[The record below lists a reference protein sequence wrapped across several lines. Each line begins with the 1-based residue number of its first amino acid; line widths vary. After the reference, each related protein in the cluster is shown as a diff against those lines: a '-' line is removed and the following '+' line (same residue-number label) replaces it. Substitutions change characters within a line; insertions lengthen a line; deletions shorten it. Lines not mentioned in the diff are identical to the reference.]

1 MTTTTKKLRIL
12 GVFAILLAACAP
24 AATVAPSAPIEVE
37 VTRIVEVA
45 AEPVIQQ
52 VVVTATPAEDQGC
65 PPIAKKDSYTIG
77 WAQIS
82 NNNSFRLTETE
93 SIVAE
98 AAARGYKL
106 IQTDAKDDT
115 AKQLNDVEDLL
126 ARGIDILAIPPR
138 EFEASAAALA
148 ASKEKGV
155 PVFLVDRAAAGTAGT
170 DYITVMSSNFIR
182 QGEMAA
188 EWIVKRTGGKARVVE
203 LTGTPGASASIERSK
218 GFVDAVADDAGIE
231 LVSQQS
237 ANFDQATAQSV
248 MEQIIQATGGK
259 FDVVYTSA
267 DVMALG
273 AIQAL
278 EAAGIPVGGKDGVIV
293 TGMDGNKAAIQSIL
307 DGKLAMSV
315 ETNPRFGPLLFDTID
330 MWLACGAIPAFVE
343 VQDRVFDPSNTT
355 EQTLA
360 DAF

>member
-1 MTTTTKKLRIL
+1 MTGHLRTGATAL
-12 GVFAILLAACAP
+12 AFATVLAAPGAW
-24 AATVAPSAPIEVE
+24 AQT
-37 VTRIVEVA
+37 
-45 AEPVIQQ
+45 
-52 VVVTATPAEDQGC
+52 C
-65 PPIAKKDSYTIG
+65 PPIPKKDSYTVG

-98 AAARGYKL
+98 AAKRGHTL
-106 IQTDAKDDT
+106 IQTDANDDT

-126 ARGIDILAIPPR
+126 SRGIDILAIPPR

-148 ASKEKGV
+148 AAKEKGV

-170 DYITVMSSNFIR
+170 DYVTVMSSNFIR

-188 EWIVKRTGGKARVVE
+188 DWIINRTGGKARVVE

-231 LVSQQS
+231 LVAQQS

-248 MEQIIQATGGK
+248 MEQIVQATGGNLE
-259 FDVVYTSA
+259 VVYTSA

-278 EAAGIPVGGKDGVIV
+278 EAAGIAVGGEGGVIV
-293 TGMDGNKAAIQSIL
+293 TGMDGNKAAVQSIL

-315 ETNPRFGPLLFDTID
+315 ETNPRFGPLLFDTIEK
-330 MWLACGAIPAFVE
+330 WLACEAIPPFVE
-343 VQDRVFDPSNTT
+343 VQDRVFDASNTT

-360 DAF
+360 EAF

>member
-1 MTTTTKKLRIL
+1 MTRHWKYGAAAVTLFTTF
-12 GVFAILLAACAP
+12 VAP
-24 AATVAPSAPIEVE
+24 AAWAQE
-37 VTRIVEVA
+37 
-45 AEPVIQQ
+45 
-52 VVVTATPAEDQGC
+52 C
-65 PPIAKKDSYTIG
+65 PPLPKKDSYTVG

-98 AAARGYKL
+98 AAKRGHML
-106 IQTDAKDDT
+106 IQTDANDDT

-148 ASKEKGV
+148 AAKEKGV
-155 PVFLVDRAAAGTAGT
+155 PVFLVDRSAAGTAGV
-170 DYITVMSSNFIR
+170 DYVTVMSSNFIR

-188 EWIVKRTGGKARVVE
+188 DWVVKRTGGTARVVE

-218 GFVDAVADDAGIE
+218 GFVDAVADDKGIE
-231 LVSQQS
+231 LVAQQS

-248 MEQIIQATGGK
+248 MEQIIQATGGN
-259 FDVVYTSA
+259 FNVVYTSA

-278 EAAGIPVGGKDGVIV
+278 EAAGIPVGGENGVIV
-293 TGMDGNKAAIQSIL
+293 TGMDGNKAGIQSIL
-307 DGKLAMSV
+307 DGKLSMSV
-315 ETNPRFGPLLFDTID
+315 ETNPRFGPLLFDTMEKWI
-330 MWLACGAIPAFVE
+330 ACENIPAFVE
-343 VQDRVFDPSNTT
+343 VQDRVFDASNTT
-355 EQTLA
+355 AQTLA
-360 DAF
+360 EAF

>member
-1 MTTTTKKLRIL
+1 MTR
-12 GVFAILLAACAP
+12 LLTGAATAALIAGLAGP
-24 AATVAPSAPIEVE
+24 AALA
-37 VTRIVEVA
+37 
-45 AEPVIQQ
+45 Q
-52 VVVTATPAEDQGC
+52 DC
-65 PPIAKKDSYTIG
+65 PPIPPKDSYTIG

-93 SIVAE
+93 SVVSEAE
-98 AAARGYKL
+98 KRGHTI
-106 IQTDAKDDT
+106 IQTDANDDT

-148 ASKEKGV
+148 AAKEKGV
-155 PVFLVDRAAAGTAGT
+155 PVFLVDRAAAGEAGV
-170 DYITVMSSNFIR
+170 DFVTVMSSNFIR

-188 EWIVKRTGGKARVVE
+188 DWVVNRTGGTARVVE

-218 GFVDAVADDAGIE
+218 GFVDAVADDPGIE
-231 LVSQQS
+231 LVAQQS

-248 MEQIIQATGGK
+248 MEQIIQATGGN
-259 FDVVYTSA
+259 FNVVYTSA

-278 EAAGIPVGGKDGVIV
+278 EAAGIPVGGETGVIV

-315 ETNPRFGPLLFDTID
+315 ETNPRFGPLLFDTIEK
-330 MWLACGAIPAFVE
+330 WLACEPIPAFIE
-343 VQDRVFDPSNTT
+343 VQDRVFDATNTT

-360 DAF
+360 EAF

>member
-1 MTTTTKKLRIL
+1 MTRHWRT
-12 GVFAILLAACAP
+12 GAAALLMSISGLAQAAA
-24 AATVAPSAPIEVE
+24 
-37 VTRIVEVA
+37 
-45 AEPVIQQ
+45 Q
-52 VVVTATPAEDQGC
+52 DC
-65 PPIAKKDSYTIG
+65 PPIPKKDGYTIG

-82 NNNSFRLTETE
+82 NNNAFRLTETD

-98 AAARGYKL
+98 AEMRGHTL
-106 IQTDAKDDT
+106 IQTDANDDT

-148 ASKEKGV
+148 AAKEKGV
-155 PVFLVDRAAAGTAGT
+155 PVFLVDRAAAGEAGV
-170 DYITVMSSNFIR
+170 DYVTVMSSNFIR

-188 EWIVKRTGGKARVVE
+188 EWIVNRTGGAARVVE

-218 GFVDAVADDAGIE
+218 GFNDAVADVPGIE
-231 LVSQQS
+231 IVAQQS

-248 MEQIIQATGGK
+248 TEQIIQATGGD
-259 FDVVYTSA
+259 FNVVYTSA

-278 EAAGIPVGGKDGVIV
+278 EAAGIAVGGEDGVIV

-330 MWLACGAIPAFVE
+330 KWLACEPIPAFVE
-343 VQDRVFDPSNTT
+343 VQDRVFDASNAT

-360 DAF
+360 EAF